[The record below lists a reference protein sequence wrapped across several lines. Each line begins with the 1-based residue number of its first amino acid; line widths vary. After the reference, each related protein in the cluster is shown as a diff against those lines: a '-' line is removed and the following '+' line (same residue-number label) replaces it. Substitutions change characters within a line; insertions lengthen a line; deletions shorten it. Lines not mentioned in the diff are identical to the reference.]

1 MTGSYAAPYP
11 GPVQF
16 FVTGGSGFL
25 GRHLVTRLVTDGHTV
40 LALARSDAAAESV
53 AEAGAR
59 PVRGALHEAPSLAGE
74 VTGTDVVVHAAAD
87 TRQWGRPGALQADNV
102 EGTRAV
108 LALAVAVGARR
119 LVHVSTEAVLAGG
132 RPLRY
137 ADESAPYPSRHAGEY
152 ARTKAVAEQLVL
164 AADGHELRTVC
175 VRPRLIW
182 GPGDTTFAPAVLEA
196 MREGRWAWV
205 SGGDYL
211 TSTCHVRNVVE
222 GIVLAATRPEA
233 RGTYFLTDGVP
244 VPFREFVTDVA
255 SAYGVDPPARSVPYA
270 VARTMAGVVD
280 RGWRTLRLPGEP
292 AVSESAVALVGHE
305 MTVNDTRARRELG
318 YRPVVDV
325 AAGLTE
331 LRAHQEGLPA

>member
-1 MTGSYAAPYP
+1 
-11 GPVQF
+11 VQL

-25 GRHLVTRLVTDGHTV
+25 GRHLVTRLVADGHTV
-40 LALARSDAAAESV
+40 LALARSDAAAEAVRS
-53 AEAGAR
+53 AGADV
-59 PVRGALHEAPSLAGE
+59 VRGSLADAPRLVSQVE
-74 VTGTDVVVHAAAD
+74 GTEVVVHAAAD
-87 TRQWGRPGALQADNV
+87 TRQWGRRGALDQDNV

-108 LALAVAVGARR
+108 IALALAAGARR

-152 ARTKAVAEQLVL
+152 ARSKAVAEQLVL
-164 AADGHELRTVC
+164 AADGHELRTVS

-182 GPGDTTFAPAVLEA
+182 GPGDATFAPAVLDA

-222 GIVLAATRPEA
+222 GVVLAATVPEA
-233 RGTYFLTDGVP
+233 QGTYFLTDGAP
-244 VPFREFVTDVA
+244 VRFRDFVTDVA
-255 SAYGVDPPARSVPYA
+255 AAYGVEPPARSVPYA

-292 AVSESAVALVGHE
+292 AVSEGAIALVGHE
-305 MTVNDTRARRELG
+305 MTVNDARARSELG
-318 YRPVVDV
+318 YRPVVGVD
-325 AAGLTE
+325 AGLAE
-331 LRAHQEGLPA
+331 LREHQEGQRA